1 MHEVTHTH
9 IHTGSDC
16 YSTLWWLKQ
25 QAVGLKFVLG
35 WLQQVNN
42 TRVPLDPSEC
52 AQKREARRRREARGG
67 GRICGQRNQQK
78 ERERQKHREY
88 KSSVQTPNRGS
99 KTAGM
104 KEALKWEEQRKRKG
118 GNDGL
123 EKKQQSTCTI
133 VGAEN
138 MRKREAH
145 KFRSFQQSR
154 HLA

>member
-52 AQKREARRRREARGG
+52 AQKREARREEGG
-67 GRICGQRNQQK
+67 GFVGRETSRKK
-78 ERERQKHREY
+78 ERDRNTESTNQVYKLPTEDQRQQ
-88 KSSVQTPNRGS
+88 V
-99 KTAGM
+99 
-104 KEALKWEEQRKRKG
+104 
-118 GNDGL
+118 
-123 EKKQQSTCTI
+123 
-133 VGAEN
+133 
-138 MRKREAH
+138 
-145 KFRSFQQSR
+145 
-154 HLA
+154 